1 MAVATTTTTT
11 GPLFHCADGFLSWFL
26 AWLVNNSTAK
36 LATQSAQTEDI
47 VCMRRRC
54 REGAEEVQRRCGG
67 DGDSTRR
74 DELSDDCRLWETD
87 AAASAVALGV
97 CVRVRIV
104 LGAVGKAS
112 SFIGCACIYI
122 DVYSPRQYVCIYY
135 VHKYFACVFLEF
147 N

>member
-1 MAVATTTTTT
+1 MHTR
-11 GPLFHCADGFLSWFL
+11 CR
-26 AWLVNNSTAK
+26 
-36 LATQSAQTEDI
+36 EDAEE
-47 VCMRRRC
+47 VPRRC
-54 REGAEEVQRRCGG
+54 RG

-97 CVRVRIV
+97 RVRVRVV
-104 LGAVGKAS
+104 LGLWERPRHLS
-112 SFIGCACIYI
+112 
-122 DVYSPRQYVCIYY
+122 DVRVYMNVYNPRQYVCIYY